1 MNDKGSFSED
11 GNFEFR
17 KKLIQI
23 IKLFEKHPYMF
34 SEFLMDNNAIN
45 PEFKKRLMKAKISKK
60 NKSVNFIDLNE
71 MMDFYE
77 NIITDE
83 KNPLEI
89 KNPSKYWND
98 KLKVAIGLQK
108 YEQAA
113 SIRDIMI
120 KKGIAIKN

>member
-11 GNFEFR
+11 GNHSFR

-34 SEFLMDNNAIN
+34 AEFLMDNNAIN
-45 PEFKKRLMKAKISKK
+45 PHFKKRLLKAKISKK
-60 NKSVNFIDLNE
+60 DKSVNFIDLNE

-83 KNPLEI
+83 KNPLET
-89 KNPSKYWND
+89 KNPNKYWND
-98 KLKVAIGLQK
+98 KLKAAISEQK
-108 YEQAA
+108 YEDACI
-113 SIRDIMI
+113 IRNYMI
-120 KKGIAIKN
+120 KKNISINL

>member
-34 SEFLMDNNAIN
+34 AEFLIDNNAIN
-45 PEFKKRLMKAKISKK
+45 PHFKKRLLKAKISKK
-60 NKSVNFIDLNE
+60 DKSVNFIDLNE

-83 KNPLEI
+83 K
-89 KNPSKYWND
+89 K
-98 KLKVAIGLQK
+98 
-108 YEQAA
+108 
-113 SIRDIMI
+113 SIRD
-120 KKGIAIKN
+120 